1 MIDYVAIGRKI
12 KMYRKRCYK
21 TQSDLAE
28 ELNVSSKYI
37 SAIERGVAKVSLI
50 RLDKIAYLL
59 NIQIVDLL
67 SDSDMN
73 KSSYGDAELT
83 ELTKNWTP
91 KQKSILIDVITT
103 LNRNKNML

>member
-12 KMYRKRCYK
+12 KMYRKQCHK

-28 ELNVSSKYI
+28 DLNVSSKYI
-37 SAIERGVAKVSLI
+37 SAIERGAAKVSLI
-50 RLDKIAYLL
+50 RLDEIACLL
-59 NIQIVDLL
+59 NVQIVDLL

-73 KSSYGDAELT
+73 KPSYGDVELT
-83 ELTKNWTP
+83 ELTKSWSP

-103 LNRNKNML
+103 LNTNKNML

>member
-37 SAIERGVAKVSLI
+37 SAIERSVAKVSLI
-50 RLDKIAYLL
+50 RLDEIAYLL

>member
-12 KMYRKRCYK
+12 KMYRKQCNK

-28 ELNVSSKYI
+28 DLNVSSKYI

-50 RLDKIAYLL
+50 RLDEIAYLL

-73 KSSYGDAELT
+73 TSSYGDTELT

-91 KQKSILIDVITT
+91 KQTSILIDVITT